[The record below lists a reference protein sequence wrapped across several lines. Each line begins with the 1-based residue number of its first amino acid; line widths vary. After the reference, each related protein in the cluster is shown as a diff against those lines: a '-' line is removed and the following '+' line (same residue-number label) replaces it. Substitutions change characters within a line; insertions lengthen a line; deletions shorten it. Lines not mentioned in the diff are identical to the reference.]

1 MDVSIDIKTLLI
13 VLVLIA
19 LVVLIVYSIMV
30 LRKLLVTVD
39 RTNNVLE
46 DLEVVSEIAAS
57 RSQDLDGIIDNV
69 SVAAEELS

>member
-19 LVVLIVYSIMV
+19 LVVLIVYAIMV

-57 RSQDLDGIIDNV
+57 RSQDLDGAGR
-69 SVAAEELS
+69 S